1 MATLKIT
8 GKIAISQFW
17 PEGKSDADTT
27 NLKMKVDGFQF
38 KTNGPFKPTAAYINT
53 EISVQGKK
61 KSIISY
67 EGQARQHINVRLQ
80 GIDAP
85 ELHYRIYAPSEIGKY
100 KSNAVFKELNKH
112 EYRQFMSENA
122 TVALGNHLKPFADVN
137 GEVACYFIS
146 ENLNEPKDVLDVY
159 GRFVGDIVISQNN
172 QNININQWLLQE
184 NWVLPAYY
192 NSMLPNEITTLE
204 TIYQQSI
211 VKQRISKQY
220 TNKINA
226 ASFDF
231 NLRFREPN
239 INPVVNSQ
247 ADTGKVIFPKMFR
260 RLCPYWI
267 KKKAGIENITFEKY
281 LKNSD
286 SSDGLHF
293 RSNFLQNGNAATKLT
308 LSKIYANDKLDYQGT
323 EVKPNDIVFIEKDN
337 PNAKL
342 LKKDSQTVVN
352 GF

>member
-17 PEGKSDADTT
+17 PKGKSDADTT
-27 NLKMKVDGFQF
+27 NLKLKVDAFQF
-38 KTNGPFKPTAAYINT
+38 KTNGQFMPTSAYLNT
-53 EISVQGKK
+53 EISVQGEK
-61 KSIISY
+61 KSVIKF
-67 EGQARQHINVRLQ
+67 EGQTRQYLNVRLQ

-85 ELHYRIYAPSEIGKY
+85 ELHYRIYAPSEIHRY
-100 KSNAVFKELNKH
+100 NSNPVFKELNKH
-112 EYRQFMSENA
+112 DYRQYMSENA
-122 TVALGNHLKPFADVN
+122 TVALGNYLQQFADGN

-146 ENLNEPKDVLDVY
+146 ENLTHPKDVLDVY

-172 QNININQWLLQE
+172 QNINHWLLQE

-192 NSMLPNEITTLE
+192 NSMLPNEITTLDS
-204 TIYQQSI
+204 IYEQNI
-211 VKQRISKQY
+211 VKQRISGQY
-220 TNKINA
+220 TSKINA
-226 ASFDF
+226 ANFDF
-231 NLRFREPN
+231 TLRFREPN
-239 INPVVNSQ
+239 TNPVVNSQ
-247 ADTGKVIFPKMFR
+247 TDTGKVIFPKMFR

-267 KKKAGIENITFEKY
+267 KKKAGIGNITFEKN
-281 LKNSD
+281 LKNAD
-286 SSDGLHF
+286 SSDGLYF
-293 RSNFLQNGNAATKLT
+293 RTTFLQQGNNAPKLT
-308 LSKIYANDKLDYQGT
+308 LSKIYTNDKLEYQGT